1 MAININITESELIT
15 GLVFCIVLS
24 FFFNPLESFST
35 KVKDAL
41 TKVEVFKP
49 TKKLQIKDEI
59 LVQMLDENGKTKIN
73 LILYYKMNLISI
85 TISI

>member
-1 MAININITESELIT
+1 MIVDTKTMAININITESELIT
-15 GLVFCIVLS
+15 GLIFCIVLS

-59 LVQMLDENGKTKIN
+59 LVQMLDENGKTK
-73 LILYYKMNLISI
+73 LI
-85 TISI
+85 

>member
-1 MAININITESELIT
+1 MISINLTEHELIT
-15 GLVFCIVLS
+15 GLIFCIVIS

-41 TKVEVFKP
+41 TKVEVFIP

-59 LVQMLDENGKTKIN
+59 LVQMLDENGNNKIN
-73 LILYYKMNLISI
+73 LSNMN
-85 TISI
+85 